1 MKIGQKLLKTPLKL
15 FKLPIKTK
23 NTIFPPAVEIEKR
36 DLQIMLYCG
45 IKRKIKIIVFIFE
58 KTESYHVVSV
68 YIVTSLH
75 KL

>member
-36 DLQIMLYCG
+36 DLQIMLYGG
-45 IKRKIKIIVFIFE
+45 IKRKINDNCFYFRKNRE
-58 KTESYHVVSV
+58 LSYCQCV
-68 YIVTSLH
+68 YCNRFT
-75 KL
+75 